1 MSSSAPIAVAPQ
13 PASVQEEPP
22 PQDGWPGGLPAL
34 RAELDRIDNA
44 VHDLLM
50 QRALVVEQ
58 VAKSGKPA
66 AFRPGREASI
76 VRRLLAR
83 HTGPLPRQTLFRVW
97 RELLAGTTAMQG
109 GFRIAVCEA
118 GTGDGMI
125 QIAREHFGALTPLR
139 AHASPGQALSDVADH
154 SAAVA
159 VLPMPRETDA
169 SRDAWWASLA
179 HQEPRLHVIAR
190 LPFWTARA
198 EGAPVAQAL
207 VVAATPPDPSEHDR
221 SVLAV
226 ELDGDV
232 SRARLAQELTAAG
245 LPPESM
251 VLCRH
256 PDGHAG
262 YALAEIDGYVGEQDP
277 RLNGLSRR
285 TVVLGAYAV
294 PVAGG
299 AA

>member
-13 PASVQEEPP
+13 PASAQEEPP

-50 QRALVVEQ
+50 QRALVVEE

-76 VRRLLAR
+76 IRRLLAR
-83 HTGPLPRQTLFRVW
+83 HTGPLPCQTLFRVW

-109 GFRIAVCEA
+109 GFRIAVCEP
-118 GTGDGMI
+118 GTGGDMI

-139 AHASPGQALSDVADH
+139 AHASPGQALGDVASH
-154 SAAVA
+154 NAAVA

-169 SRDAWWASLA
+169 PRDAWWTSLA
-179 HQEPRLHVIAR
+179 HREPRLHVIAR

-198 EGAPVAQAL
+198 EGAPAAHAL
-207 VVAATPPDPSEHDR
+207 AVAATSPDESEHDR
-221 SVLAV
+221 SLLAV

-232 SRARLAQELTAAG
+232 SQTRLAQELAAAG
-245 LPPESM
+245 LPPDSM
-251 VLCRH
+251 VLWWQ
-256 PDGHAG
+256 PDGQAG

-277 RLNGLSRR
+277 RLNGLPRR